1 MRRLYLIMV
10 GLLVLLVVMAGCV
23 NKQPSEQPQQNTPS
37 GSSLEGNITV
47 PGEQDMLIEDAQ
59 TSQDEN
65 IDMGSLI

>member
-10 GLLVLLVVMAGCV
+10 GLLVLLVLTAGCV
-23 NKQPSEQPQQNTPS
+23 NKQTSEQPQQKAPS

-47 PGEQDMLIEDAQ
+47 PGEQDFLIEDAQ

-65 IDMGSLI
+65 VDMGSLI